1 MSCSLAQRANKAGS
15 PTILALYNRQ
25 REGRV
30 TQHSY
35 SKEGRARTAR
45 SARNGWRAVRAPTAL
60 VGGYTLLVAIVALLL
75 LGWGLGDLSRSVA
88 GAPDLHLVDE
98 LATHRTAVLTVIAHW
113 LSWVGSSAFILL
125 WTVVVF
131 VVLHRNRRAD
141 AFAVVVSSAGAAA
154 IFYLDKLL
162 VGRPRPPV
170 QHLEAVSSA
179 SFPSGHATQST
190 AFYLALG
197 FVVLAARP
205 PRAAA
210 TAVAVATALLVAGIA
225 ISRVYLGVHYPSDV
239 AGGVLLGGMWAALV
253 RSCLCRS
260 VPSSG
265 ANA

>member
-1 MSCSLAQRANKAGS
+1 MSCSLAQRATKAGS
-15 PTILALYNRQ
+15 PPIVALYNRQ
-25 REGRV
+25 RESRL

-35 SKEGRARTAR
+35 SKEGRDRTAR

-60 VGGYTLLVAIVALLL
+60 VGARTLLVAIVALVLF
-75 LGWGLGDLSRSVA
+75 GWGLGDLSRSMA
-88 GAPDLHLVDE
+88 GALDLHLVDE
-98 LATHRTAVLTVIAHW
+98 LATHRTPVLTAIAHW
-113 LSWVGSSAFILL
+113 LSWVGSSYFILL

-131 VVLHRNRRAD
+131 VVLHRDRRAD

-197 FVVLAARP
+197 FVFLAARL

-210 TAVAVATALLVAGIA
+210 TAAAVATALLVAGIA

-239 AGGVLLGGMWAALV
+239 AGGVLLGGVWAALV
-253 RSCLCRS
+253 RSSLCRS
-260 VPSSG
+260 VPSSR